1 MSLADYIPAKFIEL
15 FSDSDFS
22 NAIKGYNLYLL
33 KEDKEY
39 RKEVQTVLKEELDI
53 SFDARLATT
62 EIRPVQRL
70 AEIETV
76 LGIDV
81 YDEDE
86 DHEPTIPD
94 HITILYDMV
103 SKINTTLKPELIDR
117 SLVAPSKNIT
127 EIRADFLVEYM
138 KNNKELPKAVS
149 PFANIDTRVLDSRD
163 FKKFVENYLPDEYQ
177 PESMKNLRKIKRDVF
192 EAAEKRCST
201 NDIFIDKAD
210 HGRKEL
216 RLIFAH
222 QIPEEELP
230 AWMTGISDQTVT
242 A

>member
-1 MSLADYIPAKFIEL
+1 MISLSDISQAFKNASESERIEFVDLIAPYMDKFV
-15 FSDSDFS
+15 
-22 NAIKGYNLYLL
+22 N
-33 KEDKEY
+33 
-39 RKEVQTVLKEELDI
+39 T
-53 SFDARLATT
+53 SFDARLATS

-76 LGIDV
+76 LGIEDFS
-81 YDEDE
+81 YDDE

-94 HITILYDMV
+94 HITRLYAMV

-138 KNNKELPKAVS
+138 KKSTDLPKAVS
-149 PFANIDTRVLDSRD
+149 PFANIDTKVLDSRD
-163 FKKFVENYLPDEYQ
+163 FKKFVENYLPEEFQ
-177 PESMKNLRKIKRDVF
+177 PESTKNLRKLKRDVF

-210 HGRKEL
+210 HGRNEL
-216 RLIFAH
+216 RLIFAR
-222 QIPEEELP
+222 QIPDEELP
-230 AWMTGISDQTVT
+230 AWMTGVMGATVT

>member
-1 MSLADYIPAKFIEL
+1 MSLSDYVPPEFMHFFEQPGIIEALKGFARYLINEDLEFQEEIKTKF
-15 FSDSDFS
+15 
-22 NAIKGYNLYLL
+22 NAH
-33 KEDKEY
+33 
-39 RKEVQTVLKEELDI
+39 
-53 SFDARLATT
+53 LATS

-76 LGIDV
+76 LGIDDFS
-81 YDEDE
+81 YDDE
-86 DHEPTIPD
+86 DHEPPIPEQ
-94 HITILYDMV
+94 ITRLNNMV

-127 EIRADFLVEYM
+127 EIRADFLIEYV

-149 PFANIDTRVLDSRD
+149 PFANIDTRVLDSKD
-163 FKKFVENYLPDEYQ
+163 FKKFVENYLPEEYQ
-177 PESMKNLRKIKRDVF
+177 PESMKNLRKLKRDVF

-216 RLIFAH
+216 RLIFAR
-222 QIPEEELP
+222 QIPDEELP

>member
-1 MSLADYIPAKFIEL
+1 MISLSDISQAFKNASEPERIEFVDLIAPYMDKFV
-15 FSDSDFS
+15 
-22 NAIKGYNLYLL
+22 N
-33 KEDKEY
+33 
-39 RKEVQTVLKEELDI
+39 T
-53 SFDARLATT
+53 SFDARLATS

-76 LGIDV
+76 LGIDDFS
-81 YDEDE
+81 YDDE

-94 HITILYDMV
+94 HITRLYDMV
-103 SKINTTLKPELIDR
+103 YKINTTLKPELIDR
-117 SLVAPSKNIT
+117 SLVTPSKNIT

-138 KNNKELPKAVS
+138 KNNTDLPKAVS
-149 PFANIDTRVLDSRD
+149 PFANIDTRILDSRD
-163 FKKFVENYLPDEYQ
+163 FKKFVENYLPEEYQ
-177 PESMKNLRKIKRDVF
+177 PESTKNLRKLKRDVF

-216 RLIFAH
+216 RLIFAR
-222 QIPEEELP
+222 QILDEELP
-230 AWMTGISDQTVT
+230 AWMTGVMGSTVT

>member
-1 MSLADYIPAKFIEL
+1 MKF
-15 FSDSDFS
+15 
-22 NAIKGYNLYLL
+22 KP
-33 KEDKEY
+33 
-39 RKEVQTVLKEELDI
+39 VLKEELDVSYEEKLVTSEYKPI
-53 SFDARLATT
+53 
-62 EIRPVQRL
+62 QRL

-76 LGIDV
+76 LGIDDFS
-81 YDEDE
+81 YDEE
-86 DHEPTIPD
+86 DHEPTIPEQ
-94 HITILYDMV
+94 ITRLYDMV

-127 EIRADFLVEYM
+127 EIRADFLIEYM
-138 KNNKELPKAVS
+138 KNNTDLPKAVS

-177 PESMKNLRKIKRDVF
+177 PESMRNLRKLKRDVF

-210 HGRKEL
+210 HGRNEL

-230 AWMTGISDQTVT
+230 AWMTGLPDQTVT

>member
-1 MSLADYIPAKFIEL
+1 MISLSDISQAFKNASEPERIEFVDLIAPYMDKFV
-15 FSDSDFS
+15 
-22 NAIKGYNLYLL
+22 N
-33 KEDKEY
+33 
-39 RKEVQTVLKEELDI
+39 T
-53 SFDARLATT
+53 SFDARLATS

-76 LGIDV
+76 LGIEDFS
-81 YDEDE
+81 YDDE

-94 HITILYDMV
+94 HITRLYDMV

-117 SLVAPSKNIT
+117 SLVTPSKNIT
-127 EIRADFLVEYM
+127 EIRADYLIEYM
-138 KNNKELPKAVS
+138 KNNKELPKAAS
-149 PFANIDTRVLDSRD
+149 PFANIDTRIMDSRD
-163 FKKFVENYLPDEYQ
+163 FKKFVENYLPEDYQ

-216 RLIFAH
+216 RLIFAR
-222 QIPEEELP
+222 QIPDEELP
-230 AWMTGISDQTVT
+230 AWMTGSPEQTAT

>member
-1 MSLADYIPAKFIEL
+1 M
-15 FSDSDFS
+15 
-22 NAIKGYNLYLL
+22 
-33 KEDKEY
+33 
-39 RKEVQTVLKEELDI
+39 DI

-76 LGIDV
+76 LGIDDYS
-81 YDEDE
+81 YDDDE
-86 DHEPTIPD
+86 REATIPEQ
-94 HITILYDMV
+94 ITMLYDMV

-127 EIRADFLVEYM
+127 EIRADFLIEYM
-138 KNNKELPKAVS
+138 KNNTDLPKVVS
-149 PFANIDTRVLDSRD
+149 PFANIDTRILDSRD

-177 PESMKNLRKIKRDVF
+177 PESMKNLRKLKRDVF
-192 EAAEKRCST
+192 EAAEKRCQA

-216 RLIFAH
+216 RLIFAR
-222 QIPEEELP
+222 QIPDEELP
-230 AWMTGISDQTVT
+230 AWMTGIPEQTVT